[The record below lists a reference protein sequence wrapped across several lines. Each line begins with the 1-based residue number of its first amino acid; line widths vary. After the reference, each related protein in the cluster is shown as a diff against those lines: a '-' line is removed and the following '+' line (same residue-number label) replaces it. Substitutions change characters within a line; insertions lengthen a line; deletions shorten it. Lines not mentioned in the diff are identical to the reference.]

1 MADRTPYPTRTDVS
15 PDALPLIT
23 AGEFDRVVTVAD
35 AMAALAAALRTG
47 HATDSSPQRTSTD
60 LGQAHL
66 LYMPAAVDGS
76 VGVKLLS
83 VAPGNPARG
92 LPRIQGLYVLFDGAS
107 LAPAAVLDAV
117 SLTTCRT
124 SALSALAVDH
134 LAPRDADS
142 LLVFGTGPQS
152 GAHVRAVGEVRP
164 LRDVVV
170 VGRGEGRA
178 DPLVEELARQGYA
191 ARAGTARDVADVD
204 VVACCT
210 SASEPLFDS
219 SLLRPE
225 ATVVAMG
232 SHSPR
237 AREVDARLVAA
248 ATTVVESRD
257 AAWAEAGDI
266 LLAVEDGVPAQEAV
280 DADLHELLTRP
291 GLVAPGRPRF
301 YKSVGQGWSDVV
313 VARLA
318 AERLGLL
325 GEPRPG

>member
-1 MADRTPYPTRTDVS
+1 MSPTRVPMVS
-15 PDALPLIT
+15 AADF
-23 AGEFDRVVTVAD
+23 ERVVTGAD
-35 AMAALAAALRTG
+35 AVEALAAAVRTGRATDNSPLRT
-47 HATDSSPQRTSTD
+47 QTD
-60 LGQAHL
+60 LGEDHL

-83 VAPGNPARG
+83 LAPSNPANG
-92 LPRIQGLYVLFDGAS
+92 LPRIQGLYVLFDAVT
-107 LAPAAVLDAV
+107 LAPAAILDAV

-134 LAPRDADS
+134 LAPSHAAS
-142 LLVFGTGPQS
+142 LLVFGTGPQAA
-152 GAHVRAVGEVRP
+152 AHVRTIGRLRG
-164 LRDVVV
+164 LRDVVI
-170 VGRGEGRA
+170 VGRSPGRA
-178 DPLVEELARQGYA
+178 DPLVAELVEEGYA
-191 ARAGTARDVADVD
+191 ARAGSGADVADVD
-204 VVACCT
+204 LVACCT

-232 SHSPR
+232 SHSP
-237 AREVDARLVAA
+237 AMREVDAALVAA
-248 ATTVVESRD
+248 ATTVVETRD

-266 LLAVEDGVPAQEAV
+266 LLAVEDGVPRDQAI

-291 GLVAPGRPRF
+291 QVVVPGRPRF
-301 YKSVGQGWSDVV
+301 FKSVGQGWSDVV

-325 GEPRPG
+325 TEPVTF